1 MSVTEYSPAEV
12 VRIGQ
17 EIYDRVIKSQVES
30 GNRGK
35 MLVLD
40 VNSGDYEIAV
50 EDIVAYDALKFRRP
64 DAVTYLVRIG
74 AATAFRISGG
84 VQL

>member
-1 MSVTEYSPAEV
+1 MPAIEYSPQDV

-17 EIYDRVIKSQVES
+17 EMYDQKIKSQVEPDHL
-30 GNRGK
+30 GK

-40 VNSGDYEIAV
+40 IESGDYEIAA
-50 EDIVAYDALKFRRP
+50 EDIIAYDALKARRP

-74 AATAFRISGG
+74 APTAFRISGS
-84 VQL
+84 VRL